1 MLERALQTSHALR
14 VFLPARWSTAQR
26 DAPQVLSALDSRLGL
41 LVLSSSQQI
50 KHWLHGGEKHSAF
63 WIRMSICICSEKCPR
78 LTAAPSLPCVF
89 ISVHVNQPS
98 LRILSISQ
106 TPRIPEFPPSSLR
119 HLPPPLVSPLVR
131 PPALLSILLASS
143 GSASLV
149 ATSATCSPIHLAEMI
164 KTKCSSLK
172 RACEDACH
180 TGKS

>member
-14 VFLPARWSTAQR
+14 VFLPARWSTAQH

-106 TPRIPEFPPSSLR
+106 TPRIPESPPSSLR
-119 HLPPPLVSPLVR
+119 HLPPLFSPTS
-131 PPALLSILLASS
+131 AASS
-143 GSASLV
+143 TALHPSGFIRICVTGGYFS
-149 ATSATCSPIHLAEMI
+149 HLF
-164 KTKCSSLK
+164 SNPL
-172 RACEDACH
+172 
-180 TGKS
+180 G